1 MYLAFLLPKPLLW
14 ASLLRLV
21 VALAALAIT
30 RKELNRRVSLFQT
43 IESVSSPTG
52 PLLDLLSFNFH

>member
-14 ASLLRLV
+14 ASHLRLV
-21 VALAALAIT
+21 VALAIT

>member
-21 VALAALAIT
+21 VALAIT